1 MKFSCVIHF
10 SRKNPVAAQVI
21 FYGYVPGRRDSVL
34 AGYTKKYFI
43 LTIFPHFSKTES
55 LFRFLKKLSHVPG
68 NGASLHCR
76 EQGVSAGIGQVFL
89 LFGREPEIHI
99 LFLVIF

>member
-1 MKFSCVIHF
+1 MKFPVFIHF
-10 SRKNPVAAQVI
+10 SRRNPVAAQVI

-68 NGASLHCR
+68 NGASLQLQRTGCVCR
-76 EQGVSAGIGQVFL
+76 HRTSFFII
-89 LFGREPEIHI
+89 REGT
-99 LFLVIF
+99 